1 MRKRRLDAVAVTLG
15 LALGSSVVVLTA
27 APGCGS
33 VPDIYFVD
41 DDATTDRRLDA
52 GGVDSS
58 SDARA
63 VDSAIPC
70 PAASPS
76 AGAVCC
82 GTVWCVGE
90 CGASSCSKCEQAGC
104 ATGETCCGKSG
115 NVLCKKQC
123 Q

>member
-1 MRKRRLDAVAVTLG
+1 MCRRRLVAPAVTLG
-15 LALGSSVVVLTA
+15 LAFSVLVLTA

-52 GGVDSS
+52 GGVDTS
-58 SDARA
+58 SDASA
-63 VDSAIPC
+63 LDSATPC
-70 PAASPS
+70 SAPSPR

-90 CGASSCSKCEQAGC
+90 CSAPSCSKCEQAGC
-104 ATGETCCGKSG
+104 ATGDTCCGKPG
-115 NVLCKKQC
+115 TVLCKKQC
-123 Q
+123 